1 VEGLGFCIPGA
12 AFTVAFACRLPGFSR
27 SRPDPLLRSVSALRP
42 VAELETDP
50 AGA

>member
-1 VEGLGFCIPGA
+1 MEGLDLCIPGA
-12 AFTVAFACRLPGFSR
+12 ADACRLHGFSH
-27 SRPDPLLRSVSALRP
+27 SRHDPLLRAVSALRP

>member
-1 VEGLGFCIPGA
+1 MEGLDLCIPGA
-12 AFTVAFACRLPGFSR
+12 AHAVAVACRLRGFSR
-27 SRPDPLLRSVSALRP
+27 SRRDPLLRSVSALRP

>member
-1 VEGLGFCIPGA
+1 MEGLDFCIPGA
-12 AFTVAFACRLPGFSR
+12 APTVTFACRPGFSR
-27 SRPDPLLRSVSALRP
+27 SPRDPLLRSVSALRP